1 MAARIEDAPVLAT
14 PMRKRKPRAERGER
28 PVKIAGIARPKSL
41 TDHAYERL
49 KAAIRD
55 GSLTHQQFYPLGD
68 LAAIFGISRTP
79 VREAVLKLA
88 HEGLVTMLPQRGF
101 RLREISPDEAIEVFE
116 LRSLIEGR
124 AVEKL
129 AKRATEQEIQD
140 LRAILRRQQQAIN
153 DVGKFLDIDEEFHLH
168 MLELAGLRRAR
179 EFLVSLRDI
188 IWSLGSAAL
197 RLPGRLDE
205 VLVEHMQLVE
215 CIAKKDATRAR
226 RAIDAHL
233 HSTFNK
239 IKVAGEER
247 SSHQGADST

>member
-1 MAARIEDAPVLAT
+1 MAARIDGSPLLTT
-14 PMRKRKPRAERGER
+14 PSRRLKPRPAKREG
-28 PVKIAGIARPKSL
+28 PVKIAGIDRPKSL

-55 GSLTHQQFYPLGD
+55 GSLHHQRFYPLGD
-68 LAAIFGISRTP
+68 LASIFGISRTP

-101 RLREISPDEAIEVFE
+101 RLREISPQEAIEVFE

-129 AKRATEQEIQD
+129 AKNATQQEIQD
-140 LRAILRRQQQAIN
+140 LRAILLRQQHAIN
-153 DVGKFLDIDEEFHLH
+153 DVGKFLDIDEEFHLR

-179 EFLVSLRDI
+179 EFLVTLRDI

-197 RLPGRLDE
+197 HLPGRLDE
-205 VLVEHMQLVE
+205 VLVEHTQLVD
-215 CIAKKDATRAR
+215 CIEKKEPVRAR
-226 RAIDAHL
+226 RAIDTHL
-233 HSTFNK
+233 HSTFKK
-239 IKVAGEER
+239 IKAAWAEQ
-247 SSHQGADST
+247 SSQTAEKA